1 MKRLC
6 IVINKGLIRLVCI
19 HVKRRP
25 GWMTIELS
33 SQRRGLLCL
42 SSNVVAVMSDAK
54 EQCPYKTS
62 RSPPDLSYEK
72 QTNCRL
78 V

>member
-6 IVINKGLIRLVCI
+6 VVINKGLIRLVCI

-33 SQRRGLLCL
+33 SQRRELLCL
-42 SSNVVAVMSDAK
+42 SSNMAAVMSDAIK
-54 EQCPYKTS
+54 SSARIKPA
-62 RSPPDLSYEK
+62 DLQQICLMK
-72 QTNCRL
+72 NRL
-78 V
+78 TAD

>member
-19 HVKRRP
+19 DVKRRP

-42 SSNVVAVMSDAK
+42 SSNVAAVMSDAK